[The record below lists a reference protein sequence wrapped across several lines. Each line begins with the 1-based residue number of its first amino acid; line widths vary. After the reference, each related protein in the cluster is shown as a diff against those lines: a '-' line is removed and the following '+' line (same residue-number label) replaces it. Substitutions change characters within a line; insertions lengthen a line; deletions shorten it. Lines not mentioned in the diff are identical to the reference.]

1 MTQVECEHCFRS
13 FEVADSLAGGIA
25 SCPAC
30 GKATPVSG
38 QNDPWFWVVKIG
50 MAVVWAMVTAVGYS
64 AGGVTGA
71 VIAGGITALLLGV
84 VYISM

>member
-1 MTQVECEHCFRS
+1 MIQVECEHCFRS

-30 GKATPVSG
+30 GKATPVEG
-38 QNDPWFWVVKIG
+38 LNDPWFQVVKIG
-50 MAVVWAMVTAVGYS
+50 MAVAWAVVTAVGYS
-64 AGGVTGA
+64 VGGVTGA
-71 VIAGGITALLLGV
+71 LIAGSITALILGV